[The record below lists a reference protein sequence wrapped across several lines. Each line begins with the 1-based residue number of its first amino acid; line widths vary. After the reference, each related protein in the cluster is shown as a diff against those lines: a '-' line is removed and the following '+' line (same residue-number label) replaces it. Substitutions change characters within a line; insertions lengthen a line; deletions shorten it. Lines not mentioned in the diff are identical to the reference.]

1 MGASARPITNLEDII
16 IITRHAATNVVLAR
30 MRQGNWN
37 SFHYPQSWPKEGG
50 AEVGDLWLF

>member
-16 IITRHAATNVVLAR
+16 IITRHAATNVVLVR

-37 SFHYPQSWPKEGG
+37 SFHYPQSWPKEEAGQG
-50 AEVGDLWLF
+50 YR